1 MNNLSVVMLDNV
13 DSFTYNLVDELRTLN
28 VDMHIYRNTVNAN
41 TIFQVMERLNQT
53 RNVLL
58 LLSPGPGAPHEAGC
72 MLELI
77 AKVAGRFPVL
87 GICLGHQAIVE
98 HFGGIISRAEAVMHG
113 KSSAITH
120 CGDKM
125 FSGFDQPLPVARY
138 HSLMASTLPESIS
151 LLAQVNGI
159 PMAVYHENDN
169 MLGFQFHPESILTH
183 QGSHLLASSIEF
195 LIAQQGELTHE

>member
-1 MNNLSVVMLDNV
+1 
-13 DSFTYNLVDELRTLN
+13 
-28 VDMHIYRNTVNAN
+28 
-41 TIFQVMERLNQT
+41 
-53 RNVLL
+53 
-58 LLSPGPGAPHEAGC
+58 
-72 MLELI
+72 
-77 AKVAGRFPVL
+77 
-87 GICLGHQAIVE
+87 
-98 HFGGIISRAEAVMHG
+98 
-113 KSSAITH
+113 
-120 CGDKM
+120 M

-183 QGSHLLASSIEF
+183 QGSYLLASSIEF

>member
-13 DSFTYNLVDELRTLN
+13 DSFTYNLVDELRTLD

-41 TIFQVMERLNQT
+41 TILQVMERLSQT

-77 AKVAGRFPVL
+77 GKVAGRFPVL
-87 GICLGHQAIVE
+87 GICLGHQ
-98 HFGGIISRAEAVMHG
+98 AVMHG